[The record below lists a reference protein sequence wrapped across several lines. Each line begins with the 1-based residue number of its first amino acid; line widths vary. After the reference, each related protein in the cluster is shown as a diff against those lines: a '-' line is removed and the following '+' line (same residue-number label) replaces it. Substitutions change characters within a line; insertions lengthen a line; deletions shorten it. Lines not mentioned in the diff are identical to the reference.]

1 MTDRIAQLRQWKAIA
16 MAWLSP
22 QAAKLMSLFLL
33 GLIRVLTGSQARWWG
48 CPPKAEQRIY
58 FANHLSGQPCRRRL
72 GDAAPLG
79 RRPRYWRGGGSAR
92 GDAVGTDTE
101 PEARALCWLAVRNLR

>member
-1 MTDRIAQLRQWKAIA
+1 MTDRIAQLRQWKTIA

-48 CPPKAEQRIY
+48 CPPKAEQRI
-58 FANHLSGQPCRRRL
+58 
-72 GDAAPLG
+72 
-79 RRPRYWRGGGSAR
+79 
-92 GDAVGTDTE
+92 
-101 PEARALCWLAVRNLR
+101 